1 MKYLSN
7 IVFELKKQM
16 IKLDIN
22 INKTQFE
29 KEIKPTNRSH
39 KSHIYHLKL
48 FFYNLYKY
56 CEKYSFDILEK
67 SKDDFIDWISYNRI
81 ILYDYYIRHISLS
94 DIPNNFSKLYLDII
108 QLEDEIW
115 EKFYKK
121 DNFNSMSNSIT
132 FSENMLN
139 LLVNKDFSKLIKKI
153 ESTDYKNNNIIN
165 SIKNKSNSFELTN
178 QEINEI
184 IKPFKKI
191 YFNF

>member
-1 MKYLSN
+1 
-7 IVFELKKQM
+7 
-16 IKLDIN
+16 
-22 INKTQFE
+22 
-29 KEIKPTNRSH
+29 
-39 KSHIYHLKL
+39 
-48 FFYNLYKY
+48 
-56 CEKYSFDILEK
+56 
-67 SKDDFIDWISYNRI
+67 
-81 ILYDYYIRHISLS
+81 
-94 DIPNNFSKLYLDII
+94 
-108 QLEDEIW
+108 
-115 EKFYKK
+115 
-121 DNFNSMSNSIT
+121 MSNSIT

>member
-1 MKYLSN
+1 
-7 IVFELKKQM
+7 
-16 IKLDIN
+16 
-22 INKTQFE
+22 
-29 KEIKPTNRSH
+29 
-39 KSHIYHLKL
+39 
-48 FFYNLYKY
+48 
-56 CEKYSFDILEK
+56 
-67 SKDDFIDWISYNRI
+67 
-81 ILYDYYIRHISLS
+81 
-94 DIPNNFSKLYLDII
+94 LYLDII